1 MKIVVALGGN
11 ALLKAGQKGTVEEQY
26 ENIET
31 ACQQL
36 VQLAHNHDLV
46 ITHGNGP
53 QVGKIH
59 LQNETASDKTPP
71 MPLDICGAMSQGQIG
86 YILQQGMCKE
96 LARQGVEKEVA
107 TIVTRVQ
114 VDKDDPSFQ
123 NPTKPIG
130 SFYSKEE
137 AEAFMKEK
145 NEVWVED
152 KARGGWRKVVP
163 SPMPARIVEEEVVKK
178 LIDSGCMVIAA
189 GGGGIPV
196 VADQPYGYKGIEAV
210 IDKDLAG
217 ELLAT
222 IVDADVLMIL
232 TDVREV
238 YINYGQ
244 PDQKKLGVVTVAEME
259 KYEQEGH
266 FGAGSMGP
274 KVKAALRFAR
284 RKGKTA
290 IITSLEQ
297 AVEALSGI
305 GGTQLRSK
313 L

>member
-145 NEVWVED
+145 NEAWVED

>member
-86 YILQQGMCKE
+86 YILQQGMCKK